1 MGTNYTA
8 LFCQIEI
15 LRAISDKPDRSI
27 SAETIQ
33 TVLEGKGFS
42 VQIRTLQRDLK
53 ALIKELNIPRKIGK
67 PSKKIII

>member
-1 MGTNYTA
+1 MGTNCTA

-15 LRAISDKPDRSI
+15 LRAIPDKPDRSI

-53 ALIKELNIPRKIGK
+53 ALTKQFDLNCDFPASKED
-67 PSKKIII
+67 